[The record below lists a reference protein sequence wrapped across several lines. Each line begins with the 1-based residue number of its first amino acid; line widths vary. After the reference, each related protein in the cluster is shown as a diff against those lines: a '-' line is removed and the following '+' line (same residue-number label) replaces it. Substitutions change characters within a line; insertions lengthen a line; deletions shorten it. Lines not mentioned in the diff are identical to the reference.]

1 MEKMQVESLAE
12 LVSSAVRLGVIVPDA
27 GT

>member
-1 MEKMQVESLAE
+1 MQVESLAE

-27 GT
+27 GS